1 MSETNHPRHI
11 SRSIGALVAGFLVG
25 AGLSLG
31 TDEILH
37 VAAVFPPW
45 GQPMSD
51 ALFLLATVYRIFYSV
66 AGSYAMARLAPTR
79 PMLHALVGGTV
90 GFALSIVGAAATW
103 NRGLGPHWYPIA
115 VAAIAMP
122 CAWVGGKL
130 RLMQLRARPAL

>member
-1 MSETNHPRHI
+1 MSEMNPPRHI
-11 SRSIGALVAGFLVG
+11 GRSIGALFAGFLVG

-51 ALFLLATVYRIFYSV
+51 ALFLLATVYRILYSV
-66 AGSYAMARLAPTR
+66 AGSYVIARLAPDR
-79 PMLHALVGGTV
+79 PMWHALVGGAV

-103 NRGLGPHWYPIA
+103 NRGLGPHWYAIA

-122 CAWVGGKL
+122 CAWVGGTL
-130 RLMQLRARPAL
+130 RLMQLRARSAL